1 MQVFYP
7 EIIPWTS
14 LVCLLSSSQG
24 LGNVVF
30 VALVLIFLFY
40 YSIRLTTWKIVARRK
55 PDLSWFPFFSSEF
68 WFNCHTM
75 LNLKSPG
82 AHWVWQCVLPPR
94 SLPCCCEV
102 LIHLKVFR
110 LKRQCRTMPQIEA
123 FNKPLLS
130 YILKTVHIR
139 NAEIQGCLGVFNP
152 EGRTLNEIFSVTA
165 LWFILAG
172 QEKNFVSFL

>member
-1 MQVFYP
+1 MLF
-7 EIIPWTS
+7 
-14 LVCLLSSSQG
+14 LL
-24 LGNVVF
+24 LLF
-30 VALVLIFLFY
+30 WFLFY

-55 PDLSWFPFFSSEF
+55 LDLSWFPFFSSEF

-82 AHWVWQCVLPPR
+82 AHWACQCVLPPC

-110 LKRQCRTMPQIEA
+110 LKRQCRTMPEIEA

-139 NAEIQGCLGVFNP
+139 NAEIQGCSGFFNP
-152 EGRTLNEIFSVTA
+152 GGRTLNEMFSVPA
-165 LWFILAG
+165 LWFTLAG
-172 QEKNFVSFL
+172 QENNFVSFL